1 MWVNER
7 INEDALT
14 KEIIERTDTPTT
26 LSELILKLTNLLLSK
41 SNDVLV
47 KELELEKIKS
57 SFNKAKAAIGGNIS
71 DLNIDRHSTDIH
83 ELFIYIERY
92 IQLKDS
98 IEYADDIFKDI
109 LREKLNIAEYAAE
122 VTTNECGGS
131 PGSIKVSQG
140 EGVDSLKIAE
150 KEWRYWKYLYED
162 HINGY

>member
-26 LSELILKLTNLLLSK
+26 LSELILKITKLLLSK

-47 KELELEKIKS
+47 KELELEKIKT

-98 IEYADDIFKDI
+98 IEHIDGIFKDI

-122 VTTNECGGS
+122 VTTNECGGG

-162 HINGY
+162 HINDY